1 MLIPLQFLNFCGLG
15 DNTPQPKKK
24 LHIKAFKADG
34 DDDDDDFSDDDNNEL
49 TDANAKERK
58 ILLFT
63 DNPETTIKI
72 FMSSYSRHKGL
83 IW

>member
-1 MLIPLQFLNFCGLG
+1 MG

-34 DDDDDDFSDDDNNEL
+34 DDDDDDFSDDDNGEL
-49 TDANAKERK
+49 TDANVKERK
-58 ILLFT
+58 ILSLV
-63 DNPETTIKI
+63 DDPEKTIKI

-83 IW
+83 IWSVLHQHHN